1 LQKSKN
7 VIPEVLNRESSS
19 FKIND
24 FWIPAFAGMT
34 QSRHENILFARGSCD
49 LGFRIWDLEFMDPYE
64 YDQLIRKEGFG
75 IIAGVDEA
83 GRGTLAGPVVAASV
97 ILPESVKIEGVRD
110 SKKIQVKE
118 REQLFNE
125 IFFNTIDIGIGIV
138 DAAEIDRINI
148 LRATRLAM
156 HKAITCLA
164 KKPDIVLVDALDIPS
179 VNLRQKPIIKG
190 DAKSASIAA
199 ASIIAKVIRD
209 SIMKEYHRI
218 YPQYDFVRHKG
229 YATKTH
235 LDKIKEYGPCP
246 IHRKSFQKVM
256 DLTLPFG

>member
-1 LQKSKN
+1 
-7 VIPEVLNRESSS
+7 
-19 FKIND
+19 
-24 FWIPAFAGMT
+24 
-34 QSRHENILFARGSCD
+34 
-49 LGFRIWDLEFMDPYE
+49 MDPYE

-83 GRGTLAGPVVAASV
+83 GRGPLAGPVVAASV
-97 ILPESVKIEGVRD
+97 ILPGGVRIEGVRD
-110 SKKIQVKE
+110 SKKIQGKE
-118 REQLFNE
+118 REQLFEE
-125 IFFNTIDIGIGIV
+125 IFFNAIDIGIGIV
-138 DAAEIDRINI
+138 DAVEIDRINI
-148 LRATRLAM
+148 LEATKLAM
-156 HKAITCLA
+156 HRAITNLT
-164 KKPDIVLVDALDIPS
+164 KKPDIVLIDALNIPS
-179 VNLRQKPIIKG
+179 VDIRQKSIIKG

-235 LDKIKEYGPCP
+235 LDRIEKYGPSP

-256 DLTLPFG
+256 DLRFPF